1 METTIAELDYQINQ
15 LKQSQNFNECLSL
28 IEKTIGIKSETYGK
42 KSKEVFNTP
51 KLFLPKINF

>member
-1 METTIAELDYQINQ
+1 METTIAELDFQINQ

-42 KSKEVFNTP
+42 KSKEVFNQ
-51 KLFLPKINF
+51 LVN